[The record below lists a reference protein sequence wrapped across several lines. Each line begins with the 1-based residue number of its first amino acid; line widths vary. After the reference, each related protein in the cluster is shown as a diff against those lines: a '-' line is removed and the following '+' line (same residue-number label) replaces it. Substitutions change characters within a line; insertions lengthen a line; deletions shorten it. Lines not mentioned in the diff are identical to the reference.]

1 MEWPQEGLAVL
12 CSAIKTNEQTAEQA
26 GSAVTQLSQAMRQ
39 AHGLYADELKRIGD
53 DLFDRCPIPQPQP
66 MRV

>member
-1 MEWPQEGLAVL
+1 MTGQSCMDKKITSLEWIVL
-12 CSAIKTNEQTAEQA
+12 YEAFERFEAEA
-26 GSAVTQLSQAMRQ
+26 K

>member
-1 MEWPQEGLAVL
+1 MDKKITSLEWIVL
-12 CSAIKTNEQTAEQA
+12 YEAFERFEAEA
-26 GSAVTQLSQAMRQ
+26 K